1 MKSATLNRLM
11 KLGSK
16 ELHNALTAENPD
28 NPDVVATL
36 KAAVVEERARTKAN
50 KAAAKRAKQGWRR
63 VINTL
68 DGARRVSK
76 AKQPRNEALDA
87 YSALLDK
94 LSKRLRGFRDLS
106 DQSPAQ
112 VAADKDVPNRGE
124 HWVDWVPQH
133 MQAAF
138 QQSWADAYPE
148 QERQFVL
155 FNRREYIQ
163 PKSRKKPKVRV
174 FKALTDIQIAGEAV
188 RVADAR
194 VAVATFSGDKHAYQ
208 MAMLDLH
215 VAIEVKRE
223 LTAKRN
229 REKAKVAY
237 HKAKAKLDAFRAGL
251 KSNQGETK

>member
-28 NPDVVATL
+28 NPEVVETL

-124 HWVDWVPQH
+124 HWVDWVPLH

-163 PKSRKKPKVRV
+163 P
-174 FKALTDIQIAGEAV
+174 
-188 RVADAR
+188 
-194 VAVATFSGDKHAYQ
+194 
-208 MAMLDLH
+208 
-215 VAIEVKRE
+215 
-223 LTAKRN
+223 
-229 REKAKVAY
+229 
-237 HKAKAKLDAFRAGL
+237 
-251 KSNQGETK
+251 